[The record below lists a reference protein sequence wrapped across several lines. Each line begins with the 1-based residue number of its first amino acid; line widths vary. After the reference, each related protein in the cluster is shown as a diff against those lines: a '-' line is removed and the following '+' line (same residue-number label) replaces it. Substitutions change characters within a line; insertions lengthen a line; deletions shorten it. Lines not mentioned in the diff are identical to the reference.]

1 MKRKKIWFLVL
12 ILGLMTLSTV
22 IYVTM
27 LRNAKTS
34 YANGRLV
41 WQEESVKNPYMTD
54 FSHENLVPR
63 PQIYRLSERHR
74 Y

>member
-1 MKRKKIWFLVL
+1 MKRKKLWFLVL

-41 WQEESVKNPYMTD
+41 WQEDTGYEV
-54 FSHENLVPR
+54 
-63 PQIYRLSERHR
+63 R
-74 Y
+74 YYLLETGTK